1 MSLIPVKKIK
11 KAGYPLPAMV
21 LLVVAVLILAVFTY
35 YLPGFFN
42 NSLNPS
48 EEIRLYY
55 EGELS
60 DATALLQDDKLY
72 ISFAFIQEKFDE
84 GLQWDEEN
92 EVIIITTEDSL
103 YHFPLGIDEGLLNLK
118 PYTFTC
124 PAVQE
129 EGQVFMPVDSLREI
143 YNLEVSYNPET
154 RLVLFCD
161 LTQPALEGRVKK
173 AGKLRTAP
181 SIRSTWTASIAK
193 EETVRIVKE
202 EKGWYWVETEG
213 LQIGY
218 LEKGKVELTGISG
231 GDLSQEVY
239 RPWNPVGSP
248 IMMTWE
254 YVGQKTA
261 QPDVLGELEGV
272 QVLSPTWFHLR
283 EEGLVINRADK
294 AFVEWAHRRGDQV
307 WALFDNGFDP
317 EMTHEVLHDT
327 DLRIKVYKQLLTY
340 ADLYLLDGINID
352 FENMYLKDKE
362 AFVRFI
368 KELAPLLHE
377 KEITLTV
384 DVTFHSN
391 SETWSRCYDRKAL
404 SQAADYLIVMG
415 YDEHGAS
422 SPSAGSVSSLPWVK
436 RGLQEMLKEVPAE
449 KLLLGVPF
457 YTRLWI
463 EETKPSGEKELTVK
477 TMTMERAREWISQR
491 QLTVSEDVATGQHY
505 VELEEGD
512 KVYKMWLED
521 EYSLKKRVELI
532 KKYNLAGLAAWRR
545 GFETDETWPFLNTL
559 VNKRW

>member
-1 MSLIPVKKIK
+1 MNVIPVKKTK
-11 KAGYPLPAMV
+11 KAGHPLPAMV
-21 LLVVAVLILAVFTY
+21 LLVVAVLILAVFIY

-48 EEIRLYY
+48 EEMRLYY
-55 EGELS
+55 KGELS

-72 ISFAFIQEKFDE
+72 IPFDYIKAKFDE

-92 EVIIITTEDSL
+92 EVIMITTEDSL
-103 YHFPLGIDEGLLNLK
+103 YHFPLGIAEGLFNLK
-118 PYTFTC
+118 PYTFTY

-143 YNLEVSYNPET
+143 YNLEVSYHPET
-154 RLVLFCD
+154 RLVLFRD
-161 LTQPALEGRVKK
+161 LVQPVQEGRIIKD
-173 AGKLRTAP
+173 GKLRTAP
-181 SIRSTWTASIAK
+181 SIRSPWSASIAK
-193 EETVRIVKE
+193 DEIVRIVKE
-202 EKGWYWVETEG
+202 EKGWYWVETES

-218 LEKGKVELTGISG
+218 LEKGKVELVGISV
-231 GDLSQEVY
+231 GDFSQEVY
-239 RPWNPVGSP
+239 RPWNPLGSP

-261 QPDVLGELEGV
+261 RPDVLGELEGV

-283 EEGLVINRADK
+283 EEGLVVNKADK
-294 AFVEWAHRRGDQV
+294 SFVEWAHRQGNQV

-317 EMTHEVLHDT
+317 EMTHEFLHDPG
-327 DLRIKVYKQLLTY
+327 LRTKVYKQLLTY
-340 ADLYLLDGINID
+340 VDLYLLDGINID

-377 KEITLTV
+377 KEVTLTV

-391 SETWSRCYDRKAL
+391 SETWSRCYDREAL
-404 SQAADYLIVMG
+404 SRVADYLIVMG
-415 YDEHGAS
+415 YDEHGVS
-422 SPSAGSVSSLPWVK
+422 SPSAGSVSSLPWVE
-436 RGLQEMLKEVPAE
+436 RGLKEMLKEVPAG

-463 EETKPSGEKELTVK
+463 EETKSSGEKELTVK
-477 TMTMERAREWISQR
+477 TMSMKRVWEWVAQR
-491 QLTVSEDVATGQHY
+491 QLTVSEDVASGQHY
-505 VELEEGD
+505 VELEEGN

-521 EYSLKKRVELI
+521 EYSLTKRVELM

-545 GFETDETWPFLNTL
+545 GFETEEIWSLINTL